1 LTTPE
6 DEKCGTAAPG
16 GSFPE
21 QRGRLLHMD
30 QEFFTVKPVAT
41 IKYPMKSLNV
51 RYYLSAAVHKFGNVF
66 LRPIY
71 QSRSLGPNGVPKP
84 ELGNER
90 SQEPPLHP
98 LAGGEGRGEGGGY
111 YCDHIYKI
119 LDLVQQTD

>member
-1 LTTPE
+1 
-6 DEKCGTAAPG
+6 
-16 GSFPE
+16 
-21 QRGRLLHMD
+21 MD

-98 LAGGEGRGEGGGY
+98 LAGERAGVRGVVIIVTIFIKSCTCYSKQIDVAPPPGGVLTAGWRFY
-111 YCDHIYKI
+111 
-119 LDLVQQTD
+119 L